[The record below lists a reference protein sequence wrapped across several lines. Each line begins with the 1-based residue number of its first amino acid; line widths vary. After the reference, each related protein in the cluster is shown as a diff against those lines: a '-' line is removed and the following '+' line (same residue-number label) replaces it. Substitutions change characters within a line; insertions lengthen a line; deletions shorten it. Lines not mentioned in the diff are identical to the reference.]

1 MNIFQW
7 LAGADQSILDQV
19 SHSEKNKITGFGTL
33 VLIPAVV
40 GFFSMTYA
48 LSTVTSNMP
57 LYITGGIIWFF
68 IILFIDK
75 FIISTLYKTKLENKT
90 NFLAATLVRYL
101 FALIVGIAV
110 AHPMVLLWFNE
121 GITEAIV
128 KEKRNELS
136 AIDSTFEAKRLN
148 VNLKLDSLVSLKNCK
163 ASLLTFE
170 QSGFKKELP
179 CGASSGIPGNS
190 RRTAEIG
197 VQIGELNQQIILE
210 DSLVKSLVAD
220 MKRQRDEDKL
230 STANNK
236 SFDYLSRVKM
246 LSQLQADKT
255 NGDHIW
261 WVAMFIILFFVFV
274 DILPITMKVATPY
287 GEYEAIRDSLVH
299 KTIVFRQK
307 ENEVVTEYAGSTYSE
322 NLRDQRKHESKAK
335 EIKDLHELT
344 NSTAMQ
350 IENGRKK
357 FDKIATDVAESI
369 ATTKDEELKSDYQN
383 YFASIRNVFSETFK
397 KTHEKLLA
405 YFNLK

>member
-33 VLIPAVV
+33 VLIPAIV
-40 GFFSMTYA
+40 GLFSMTYA
-48 LSTVTSNMP
+48 LSTITKNMP
-57 LYITGGIIWFF
+57 LYITGGVVWFF

-75 FIISTLYKTKLENKT
+75 FIVSTLYKTKLENKT

-101 FALIVGIAV
+101 FAGVVGIAV

-136 AIDSTFEAKRLN
+136 AIDSIFEAKRLN
-148 VNLKLDSLVSLKNCK
+148 VSLKLDSLVSLKNCK

-190 RRTAEIG
+190 RRTAEIAL
-197 VQIGELNQQIILE
+197 QIGELNNQITKE
-210 DSLVKSLVAD
+210 DSLVNSLVTD
-220 MKRQRDEDKL
+220 IKKQRDDDKL

-246 LSQLQADKT
+246 LSQLQADKI
-255 NGDHIW
+255 NGGHIW
-261 WVAMFIILFFVFV
+261 WVALFIILFFVFV

-287 GEYEAIRDSLVH
+287 GEYEAIRDSVVH
-299 KTIVFRQK
+299 KTITFRETEK
-307 ENEVVTEYAGSTYSE
+307 GVVTEHASGAYSE
-322 NLRDQRKHESKAK
+322 GLRAQLNHESKAK
-335 EIKDLHELT
+335 ELKDLYELT
-344 NSTAMQ
+344 NNTALHL
-350 IENGRKK
+350 ENERKK
-357 FDKIATDVAESI
+357 FDKIATNVANSI
-369 ATTKDEELKSDYQN
+369 DTTKDEDLKSDYKN
-383 YFASIRNVFSETFK
+383 YFASIRNVFNETFK
-397 KTHEKLLA
+397 KTHERLLN
-405 YFNLK
+405 YFNMK